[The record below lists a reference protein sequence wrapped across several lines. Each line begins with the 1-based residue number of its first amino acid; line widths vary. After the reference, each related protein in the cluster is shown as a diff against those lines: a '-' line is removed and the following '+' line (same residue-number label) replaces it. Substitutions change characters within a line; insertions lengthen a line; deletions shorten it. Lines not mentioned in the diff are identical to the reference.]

1 MRLVIRKLVD
11 MKEAFDAP
19 LLNMK
24 KITKTKKQ
32 KTKFCLTSLSVP
44 ISFSTAAMNFFK

>member
-24 KITKTKKQ
+24 KNNKK
-32 KTKFCLTSLSVP
+32 KKKFCLTSLSVP